1 MQKSKI
7 LRSQIVGKYL
17 FSTLALIPF
26 TESFCA
32 DTIRVNKLIEG
43 ISSEY
48 ISPVFIDSVNLKN
61 EKFKTESLIN
71 NYISDNHFSEKIIT
85 ADTCG
90 TFVFDRNGS
99 DTKIY
104 NHKFYI
110 RSDKYA
116 NVDLDFKS
124 NGIAAVFIDGEKKAT
139 DTKLTDSIS
148 KASFTTASITMEP
161 GQKEVVIKTL
171 STPENKQNPS
181 LIVNIIANKK
191 GENAVI
197 ELSTSDK
204 HPVTVEDMM
213 IGDFFTS
220 LAISSDGRYL
230 LTGVKSV
237 DPTGD
242 TSYETYITDVRS
254 GSKRHVNKAWKNL
267 RWMPQSPLLMY
278 MTKEKGQNCIRTF
291 NPQTYEDRLLATN
304 VPDFSYS
311 INKDESYLVFN
322 ISDSDNKAQSGDIRR
337 VLSPSERSRNSL
349 SSNNIFIYNLK
360 SSELKQATFGYHY
373 LQPRSVG
380 SSTDKIY
387 FSQNGNCITERP
399 FTNTSLLSLDPKTFQ
414 TDTIFYQNKFAGS
427 TSITPDSKEILLIG
441 SADAFD
447 RLVVQAA
454 SVELQNYFDRT
465 LYLLTISA

>member
-32 DTIRVNKLIEG
+32 DPIRVNKLIEG

-161 GQKEVVIKTL
+161 GQKEVVK
-171 STPENKQNPS
+171 
-181 LIVNIIANKK
+181 
-191 GENAVI
+191 
-197 ELSTSDK
+197 
-204 HPVTVEDMM
+204 
-213 IGDFFTS
+213 IGR
-220 LAISSDGRYL
+220 A
-230 LTGVKSV
+230 
-237 DPTGD
+237 
-242 TSYETYITDVRS
+242 
-254 GSKRHVNKAWKNL
+254 HV
-267 RWMPQSPLLMY
+267 
-278 MTKEKGQNCIRTF
+278 
-291 NPQTYEDRLLATN
+291 
-304 VPDFSYS
+304 
-311 INKDESYLVFN
+311 
-322 ISDSDNKAQSGDIRR
+322 
-337 VLSPSERSRNSL
+337 
-349 SSNNIFIYNLK
+349 
-360 SSELKQATFGYHY
+360 
-373 LQPRSVG
+373 
-380 SSTDKIY
+380 
-387 FSQNGNCITERP
+387 
-399 FTNTSLLSLDPKTFQ
+399 
-414 TDTIFYQNKFAGS
+414 
-427 TSITPDSKEILLIG
+427 
-441 SADAFD
+441 
-447 RLVVQAA
+447 
-454 SVELQNYFDRT
+454 
-465 LYLLTISA
+465 